1 MKYQFENT
9 TARDG
14 NPVLLVSDGGK
25 TMRLNSAY
33 RPMEEAKKWAS
44 QYDTKHLGVLILVFG
59 VGNGIFLNALLE
71 QCEDDA
77 KVIVYEPCPELPK
90 LEMPVFPESV
100 RQGITNGRFDLVTPE
115 SEMSFFQILNERMT
129 WEGKKLSVV
138 HPHYDSLYPE
148 EYRKF
153 QTEISDAKKR
163 VEAQKNTANAFGKKI
178 LKNQFYLLNRIR
190 ELYFLSD
197 FMQID
202 RKKPVV
208 ITASG
213 PSLADSIDDLKENR
227 EAYLL
232 MAVDSSVN
240 FLLNR
245 DIIPDCIVTIDPN
258 KYPKHLGKEQA
269 KKIPLFCRMDSNF
282 KIIKD
287 HEAPL
292 IVIGSSSF
300 AAGILKIAGHS
311 MKWLED
317 TGGSVSTAAYAIC
330 EAMGFETII
339 LVGQDLCYRMRDAQT
354 IEATHANGKIS
365 PDEKKQGF
373 DRGYIEGNTEPKVL
387 TRQDWYRYLKWFEDK
402 IKISR
407 VKVINA
413 TVGGAKIPGARYLS
427 FIDAIAEGGVLA
439 GSGNVTGQDVVAESD
454 TLAGGDCVAGQDTLA
469 EGDKIVCGHT
479 ITGEGNW
486 QMQNGID
493 FTHGTLSESD
503 YQKMEA
509 ILTSFPNQ
517 LEEMKQKTQ
526 SVIEISRILSEKARK
541 RVLGQAPEDQ
551 KQMQKISAI
560 NQWMEAQ
567 LLYEAV
573 DLLIPRDASDEIN
586 EIGKDSMDDLRIT
599 YEQVEKIYRK
609 IEAALGELGELMSE
623 TEKQ

>member
-59 VGNGIFLNALLE
+59 LGNGIFLNALLE

-90 LEMPVFPESV
+90 LEMPVFPESI

-178 LKNQFYLLNRIR
+178 LKNQFYLLNHIR

-402 IKISR
+402 IKLSR
-407 VKVINA
+407 AKVINV

-427 FIDAIAEGGVLA
+427 FKDAIVEC
-439 GSGNVTGQDVVAESD
+439 N
-454 TLAGGDCVAGQDTLA
+454 TLAGGNVVTEKDALTEDAKTVCDTP
-469 EGDKIVCGHT
+469 
-479 ITGEGNW
+479 ITGEGNR

>member
-14 NPVLLVSDGGK
+14 NPVLLVSDGEK

-44 QYDTKHLGVLILVFG
+44 QYDTKHLGMLILVFG
-59 VGNGIFLNALLE
+59 LGNGIFLNALLE
-71 QCEDDA
+71 QCEDDS
-77 KVIVYEPCPELPK
+77 KVIVYEPCPELPE
-90 LEMPVFPESV
+90 LEMPVFQESIC
-100 RQGITNGRFDLVTPE
+100 QGITNGRFDLVTPE

-153 QTEISDAKKR
+153 QAEISDAKKR

-258 KYPKHLGKEQA
+258 KYPKHLAKEQA

-282 KIIKD
+282 NIIKD

-300 AAGILKIAGHS
+300 AAGILRIAGHS

-339 LVGQDLCYRMRDAQT
+339 LVGQDLCYRMRNAKT

-402 IKISR
+402 IKLSR
-407 VKVINA
+407 AKVINA

-427 FIDAIAEGGVLA
+427 FKDAIIEC
-439 GSGNVTGQDVVAESD
+439 N
-454 TLAGGDCVAGQDTLA
+454 TLAGGNVVTAKDALTEDAKTVCDTP
-469 EGDKIVCGHT
+469 
-479 ITGEGNW
+479 ITGEGNR
-486 QMQNGID
+486 QMKNGID

-526 SVIEISRILSEKARK
+526 SIIEISRILSEKARK
-541 RVLGQAPEDQ
+541 RVLGQAPEDK
-551 KQMQKISAI
+551 KQMQKISVI

-609 IEAALGELGELMSE
+609 IEAALDELGELMSE

>member
-1 MKYQFENT
+1 MNYQFENT

-14 NPVLLVSDGGK
+14 NPVLLVSDGDK
-25 TMRLNSAY
+25 TIRLNSAY
-33 RPMEEAKKWAS
+33 RPLEEAKKWAS
-44 QYDTKHLGVLILVFG
+44 QYDTKHLGMLILVFG
-59 VGNGIFLNALLE
+59 LGNGIFLNALLE
-71 QCEDDA
+71 QCEDDT
-77 KVIVYEPCPELPK
+77 KVIIYEPCPELPA
-90 LEMPVFPESV
+90 LEFPVFPESI
-100 RQGITNGRFDLVTPE
+100 RQGIANGRLDLVTPE

-148 EYRKF
+148 AYRKF

-178 LKNQFYLLNRIR
+178 LKNQCYLLNRMR

-197 FMQID
+197 FSQ
-202 RKKPVV
+202 KNWSKPVV
-208 ITASG
+208 IAASG
-213 PSLADSIDDLKENR
+213 PSLADSIGDLKENR

-240 FLLNR
+240 YLLNR
-245 DIIPDCIVTIDPN
+245 DILPDFIVTIDPN
-258 KYPKHLGKEQA
+258 KYPKHLEKEQA
-269 KKIPLFCRMDSNF
+269 KKIPLFCRMDSNLN
-282 KIIKD
+282 ILKD

-311 MKWLED
+311 MEWLED

-330 EAMGFETII
+330 EAMGFDTII
-339 LVGQDLCYRMRDAQT
+339 LVGQDLCYRMRDGKT

-373 DRGYIEGNTEPKVL
+373 DRGYIEGNREPKVL

-402 IKISR
+402 IKLSR
-407 VKVINA
+407 AKVINA
-413 TVGGAKIPGARYLS
+413 TVGGAKIHGAEYLS
-427 FIDAIAEGGVLA
+427 LKDAIVEC
-439 GSGNVTGQDVVAESD
+439 N
-454 TLAGGDCVAGQDTLA
+454 TLAGGNVVTEKDALTEDAKTVCDTP
-469 EGDKIVCGHT
+469 
-479 ITGEGNW
+479 ITGEGNR

>member
-1 MKYQFENT
+1 MNYQFENT

-14 NPVLLVSDGGK
+14 NPVLLVSDGDK
-25 TMRLNSAY
+25 TIRLNSAY
-33 RPMEEAKKWAS
+33 RPLEEAKKWAS
-44 QYDTKHLGVLILVFG
+44 QYDTKHLGMLILVFG
-59 VGNGIFLNALLE
+59 LGNGIFLNALLE
-71 QCEDDA
+71 QCEDDT
-77 KVIVYEPCPELPK
+77 KVIIYEPCPELPA
-90 LEMPVFPESV
+90 LEFPVFPESI
-100 RQGITNGRFDLVTPE
+100 RQGIANGRLDLVTPE

-148 EYRKF
+148 AYRKF

-178 LKNQFYLLNRIR
+178 LKNQCYLLNRMR

-197 FMQID
+197 FSQ
-202 RKKPVV
+202 KNWSKPVV
-208 ITASG
+208 IAASG
-213 PSLADSIDDLKENR
+213 PSLADSIGDLKENR

-240 FLLNR
+240 YLLNR
-245 DIIPDCIVTIDPN
+245 DILPDFIVTIDPN
-258 KYPKHLGKEQA
+258 KYPKHLEKEQA
-269 KKIPLFCRMDSNF
+269 KKIPLFCRMDSNLN
-282 KIIKD
+282 ILKD

-311 MKWLED
+311 MEWLED

-330 EAMGFETII
+330 EAMGFDTII
-339 LVGQDLCYRMRDAQT
+339 LVGQDLCYRMRDGKT

-373 DRGYIEGNTEPKVL
+373 DRGYIEGNREPKVL

-402 IKISR
+402 IKLSR
-407 VKVINA
+407 AKVINA

-427 FIDAIAEGGVLA
+427 FKDAIVEC
-439 GSGNVTGQDVVAESD
+439 N
-454 TLAGGDCVAGQDTLA
+454 TLAGGNVVTEKDALTEDAKTVCDTP
-469 EGDKIVCGHT
+469 
-479 ITGEGNW
+479 ITGEGNR

>member
-1 MKYQFENT
+1 MNYQFENT

-14 NPVLLVSDGGK
+14 NPVLLVSDGEK

-44 QYDTKHLGVLILVFG
+44 QYDTKHLGMLILVFG
-59 VGNGIFLNALLE
+59 LGNGIFLNALLE
-71 QCEDDA
+71 QCEDDT
-77 KVIVYEPCPELPK
+77 KVIVYEPCPELPE
-90 LEMPVFPESV
+90 LEMPVFPDSI

-163 VEAQKNTANAFGKKI
+163 VEAQKNTANAFGRKI
-178 LKNQFYLLNRIR
+178 LKNQFYLLKRIR

-202 RKKPVV
+202 RKKPIV

-227 EAYLL
+227 KAYLL

-240 FLLNR
+240 YLLNR
-245 DIIPDCIVTIDPN
+245 DIIPDFIVTIDPN
-258 KYPKHLGKEQA
+258 KYPKHLAKEQA
-269 KKIPLFCRMDSNF
+269 KKIPLFCRMDSNWNM
-282 KIIKD
+282 IKN

-339 LVGQDLCYRMRDAQT
+339 LVGQDLCYRMRDAKT

-365 PDEKKQGF
+365 PDERKQGF

-402 IKISR
+402 IKLSR
-407 VKVINA
+407 AKVINA
-413 TVGGAKIPGARYLS
+413 TVGGAKISGAGYLS
-427 FIDAIAEGGVLA
+427 FKDAIVEC
-439 GSGNVTGQDVVAESD
+439 N
-454 TLAGGDCVAGQDTLA
+454 TLAGGNVVTEKDALTEDAKTVCDTP
-469 EGDKIVCGHT
+469 
-479 ITGEGNW
+479 ITGEGNR
-486 QMQNGID
+486 QMKNGID
-493 FTHGTLSESD
+493 FTHGTFSESD
-503 YQKMEA
+503 YEKIES

-517 LEEMKQKTQ
+517 IEEMKQKTQ
-526 SVIEISRILSEKARK
+526 SVIESSRILSEKARK

-551 KQMQKISAI
+551 KQMQEISAI

-573 DLLIPRDASDEIN
+573 DLLIPRDESDEIN
-586 EIGKDSMDDLRIT
+586 EIGKDFMDDLRIT

-609 IEAALGELGELMSE
+609 ILVALGELGALMDE
-623 TEKQ
+623 